1 MGQVPVVQ
9 ANWRRRNM
17 DYGTALATIL
27 TPRAHQG
34 RHLR

>member
-1 MGQVPVVQ
+1 MGPGPVVQ

-27 TPRAHQG
+27 TPLAHQG
-34 RHLR
+34 SPLR